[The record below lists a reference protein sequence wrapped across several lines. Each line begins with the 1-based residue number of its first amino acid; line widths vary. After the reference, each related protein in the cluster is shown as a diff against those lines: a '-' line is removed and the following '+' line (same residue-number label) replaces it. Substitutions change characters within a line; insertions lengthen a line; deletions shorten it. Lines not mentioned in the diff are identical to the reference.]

1 MSLSPRRVYLPCSS
15 ASRDYVWPIWTGTW
29 PRVSSAYP
37 SRSRVAAWPHHRV
50 RGTPD
55 LRHHK
60 VRTPSCYGFS
70 TGYSRKAVLQY
81 RGGEK

>member
-1 MSLSPRRVYLPCSS
+1 M
-15 ASRDYVWPIWTGTW
+15 W

-37 SRSRVAAWPHHRV
+37 SRSRVAAWPHWRV

-60 VRTPSCYGFS
+60 VRTPYKPGSPY
-70 TGYSRKAVLQY
+70 TLYAVKPVVWGCDKVD
-81 RGGEK
+81 RVRE